1 MSCQVMHLGLV
12 FTTAVIKS
20 RQMALHK
27 VFVYGTLKKGEPNHF
42 YFTNKANGYA
52 KFISA
57 AETVKRYPLIIDT
70 QYNIPF
76 LIHKEGVGHC
86 CNSERSVA
94 AYTAQNVIGEV
105 YEVDDTMLK
114 ALDGLESHPD
124 LYSRL
129 EDHVRILNVKEVSS
143 EMQPV
148 LKCWIYFILNLEK
161 DIGSSFLSEYHS
173 EGPHG
178 KSYVRREKNV
188 DYTVLKHQL
197 HCKE

>member
-1 MSCQVMHLGLV
+1 MHLGLV

-76 LIHKEGVGHC
+76 LIHKEGVGH
-86 CNSERSVA
+86 
-94 AYTAQNVIGEV
+94 NVIGEV

-124 LYSRL
+124 LYCRL